1 MVIVYMSF
9 MRELVIE
16 NSFILSAIC
25 IIIIVFL
32 LWSIYSIY
40 RERKLSIKET
50 MQNIKDNIDDEE

>member
-1 MVIVYMSF
+1 MSF

-16 NSFILSAIC
+16 NSVILSSIC
-25 IIIIVFL
+25 VIIIIFL

-40 RERKLSIKET
+40 KERKLSIKET